1 MKIFD
6 CITYYNEPML
16 FDLRLNV
23 LNQYVDKFIVIE
35 ARHSHS
41 GEKNLNFDV
50 ENYKKFKDKI
60 IYKVIDNEP
69 NGIIEITKT
78 DSLQKQSNK
87 KRLNS

>member
-1 MKIFD
+1 
-6 CITYYNEPML
+6 ML

-41 GEKNLNFDV
+41 GEKKNLNFDV

-78 DSLQKQSNK
+78 DSLLKTK
-87 KRLNS
+87 

>member
-16 FDLRLNV
+16 FDLRVNV
-23 LNQYVDKFIVIE
+23 LDKYVDKFIVIE

-41 GEKNLNFDV
+41 GKKKKLNF
-50 ENYKKFKDKI
+50 EINNYKKFKDKI

-69 NGIIEITKT
+69 DGIIA
-78 DSLQKQSNK
+78 D
-87 KRLNS
+87 

>member
-41 GEKNLNFDV
+41 GKKKNLNF
-50 ENYKKFKDKI
+50 
-60 IYKVIDNEP
+60 
-69 NGIIEITKT
+69 
-78 DSLQKQSNK
+78 
-87 KRLNS
+87 

>member
-1 MKIFD
+1 
-6 CITYYNEPML
+6 ML

-41 GEKNLNFDV
+41 GKKKILNFDI

-69 NGIIEITKT
+69 DGIIEINKSH
-78 DSLQKQSNK
+78 SLQNQSNQK
-87 KRLNS
+87 SYF